1 MTSSYLRVFW
11 KSTVAAAPNGQSF
24 IRLNA
29 FRTEQI
35 DDRYLLTF
43 YIYFF
48 PKNVFA
54 LLFFQ
59 DSPTFVS
66 PSVDYFDFLLFSLGL
81 IHVIS
86 RCRILKWQAI
96 AWTIEN
102 PVRWLMCMSLGSQL
116 PLCPGWL
123 IIHTIPK
130 KIHRYV
136 LGNNDILIFNPVYRV
151 ESYMITEDYKKQRR
165 LLCTDISLLYMN
177 LSLWKFHVF
186 FTFDWMT

>member
-1 MTSSYLRVFW
+1 MCLRCF
-11 KSTVAAAPNGQSF
+11 
-24 IRLNA
+24 
-29 FRTEQI
+29 
-35 DDRYLLTF
+35 
-43 YIYFF
+43 
-48 PKNVFA
+48 
-54 LLFFQ
+54 FFQ

-123 IIHTIPK
+123 IIHKIPK

-177 LSLWKFHVF
+177 LSLWKFHGF
-186 FTFDWMT
+186 FYIRLNDLVKPLPKTIISIHTLKKIAPLLTPFRQHFIIT